1 MDRNPA
7 VEVGYNLVNK
17 TRSRKPD
24 SFSCVSTGDV
34 TVDVTVDSP
43 SVFER
48 ADNLHDTEIL
58 KVDAEITTI

>member
-34 TVDVTVDSP
+34 TVYSP

>member
-34 TVDVTVDSP
+34 TVDSP